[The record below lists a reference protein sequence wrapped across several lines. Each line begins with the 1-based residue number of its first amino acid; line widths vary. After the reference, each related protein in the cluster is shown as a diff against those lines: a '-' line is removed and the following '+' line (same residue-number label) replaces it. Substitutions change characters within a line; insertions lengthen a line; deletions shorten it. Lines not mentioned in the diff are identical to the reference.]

1 MSGMTLKVELI
12 GWTDGVDVTSG
23 RKREV
28 KMDSLDF
35 SLSYNHL
42 LR

>member
-12 GWTDGVDVTSG
+12 EWTDGVDVTCG

-28 KMDSLDF
+28 RMDSLDI

-42 LR
+42 LG